1 MLGGNGA
8 SAARRERDKRG
19 CRDGSGDGSR
29 VRARCGTRLHPNPK
43 RRKVVSVSERSGV
56 EQCGGEL
63 SPCFSG
69 RKIRAYFA

>member
-8 SAARRERDKRG
+8 SAVRRERDKRG

-29 VRARCGTRLHPNPK
+29 VRARFGTRLPLTPK
-43 RRKVVSVSERSGV
+43 RRRVASVSERAGV
-56 EQCGGEL
+56 EQCGSEL